1 LLTPQEFVF
10 RNLPKTV
17 LYIMLVLVVNVF
29 IVQWYTFRSLLWYT
43 YMVFT
48 GKNEQTTYVGQVQI

>member
-1 LLTPQEFVF
+1 LTPQEFVF

-48 GKNEQTTYVGQVQI
+48 GKNEQTTYVRQVQI